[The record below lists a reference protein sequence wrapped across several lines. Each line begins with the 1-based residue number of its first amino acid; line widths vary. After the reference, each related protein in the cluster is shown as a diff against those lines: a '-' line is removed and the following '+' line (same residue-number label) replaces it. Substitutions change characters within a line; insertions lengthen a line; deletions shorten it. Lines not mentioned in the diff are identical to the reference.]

1 MGREVEPDE
10 ADFNVL
16 ANYLRQ
22 ELDKMAADERAVHL
36 SSSHSFA
43 SWAKLVVGGMA
54 ESLGLSLGLLAGH
67 IVDAYETVKNN
78 FASGWREGFN
88 HGRGRTDYR

>member
-1 MGREVEPDE
+1 MTREIQPGE

-16 ANYLRQ
+16 ADYLRQ

-36 SSSHSFA
+36 TTSHSFA
-43 SWAKLVVGGMA
+43 TWAKSVVGGMA

-67 IVDAYETVKNN
+67 LVDTYETVKRS
-78 FASGWREGFN
+78 FSSGWREGLDR
-88 HGRGRTDYR
+88 GRGRTDTR